1 MDRDQIRLVMDKT
14 LGEGIRYID
23 RTCKNWQ
30 GGLKHKKVTP
40 KDLTHYVDQSNP
52 RNLVL
57 LYQQYLR
64 ATPDEGRFYRRPL
77 APTKNG
83 QIKFGDQPIGKNT
96 LAQYVKR
103 MFDSANIS
111 LTGRHITNHSIKAT
125 LCSTLWEAGFD
136 NQAVSSRSG
145 HRSRAV
151 ESYKRMRESMQMG
164 ISNALQPPRPK
175 QSKPMKLSSSSTISR
190 ASSFDPSTVKPSSTP
205 QRIGEKAHSTIT
217 LAEQPAQ
224 FSPKEK
230 PQVKQ
235 ADSVSTS
242 STKQSSCAPAWSKY
256 AVCQEVRK
264 AGSGNITIES
274 GTKNIIIN
282 IDWRYHC

>member
-1 MDRDQIRLVMDKT
+1 MDKT

-175 QSKPMKLSSSSTISR
+175 QSKPLKPSSTSSR
-190 ASSFDPSTVKPSSTP
+190 ASSFDPNTVKPSSTP
-205 QRIGEKAHSTIT
+205 QRLEGKAHSTIT
-217 LAEQPAQ
+217 RAEQPTQ

-230 PQVKQ
+230 LPQVKQ
-235 ADSVSTS
+235 AVSVSTS
-242 STKQSSCAPAWSKY
+242 STKQSSCAPAWSIS
-256 AVCQEVRK
+256 AVCEEVRK
-264 AGSGNITIES
+264 AGGGNITIES
-274 GTKNIIIN
+274 GTNNIVIS
-282 IDWRYHC
+282 ID